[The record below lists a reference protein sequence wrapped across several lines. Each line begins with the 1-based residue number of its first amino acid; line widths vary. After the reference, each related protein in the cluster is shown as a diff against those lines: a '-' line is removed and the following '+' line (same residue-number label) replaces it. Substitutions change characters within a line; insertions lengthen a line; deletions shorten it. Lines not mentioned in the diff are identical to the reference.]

1 MLVLKKKRFCFS
13 FRQLQLDFNFNNAD
27 EVSLLYSHQIVTFFN
42 YNFLKNPKI
51 LINYSL
57 NLHSELNL

>member
-27 EVSLLYSHQIVTFFN
+27 EVSPLYSQQVFTFFN
-42 YNFLKNPKI
+42 YNFLKPHKI

-57 NLHSELNL
+57 KLHPELNL

>member
-27 EVSLLYSHQIVTFFN
+27 EVSPLYSHQIFTFFN
-42 YNFLKNPKI
+42 YNFLKPHKI

-57 NLHSELNL
+57 KLQPELNL